1 MDRAQFKAQRLMSL
15 GELSAALIHD
25 FNNVLNVVLG
35 NASLAEMYASD
46 KPLQAQSCL
55 DEIQRAGEQAAELC
69 RELMGYSHCGSSDP
83 VACHL
88 GDLIEGHRRLLDVM
102 VSKRARLELRLA
114 EDLPTFEGEEDQ
126 LKQLL
131 LTLVSSAVKALGSVS
146 GGSLHIGTSVC
157 QLESGDFE
165 EVDPASPWDVRL
177 ATESGEA
184 LVLEVRSDRRGA
196 VPMAELVSA
205 DPMALQVPSDL
216 GLGPAVCREIV
227 RLHGGGLIVKSD
239 PERGMR
245 ARAVFP
251 TSGRATESLT
261 QGEQRVRTSESAAHR
276 LVLVVDDERA
286 PRKVAAAMLE
296 NMGYEVLVAENG
308 EQALEVY
315 ASAGGHIALVL
326 LDMTMPKWDG
336 EETFR
341 RLKEHDPQVRAILMS
356 GIDEREMVAHVAEL
370 GLVGFIQK
378 PFRLKALSAK
388 LDEILPLES

>member
-1 MDRAQFKAQRLMSL
+1 MDRAQFEAQRLMSL

-25 FNNVLNVVLG
+25 FNNVLNVVMG
-35 NASLAEMYASD
+35 NASLAEMYASE
-46 KPLQAQSCL
+46 KPLQTQSCL

-69 RELMGYSHCGSSDP
+69 RELMGYSRCEDSAP

-102 VSKRARLELRLA
+102 VSKRAALELRLA

-146 GGSLHIGTSVC
+146 GGSLCIYTRIC
-157 QLESGDFE
+157 QLEE
-165 EVDPASPWDVRL
+165 EVLLEVDPASPWDTCL
-177 ATESGEA
+177 ETESGEA
-184 LVLEVRSDRRGA
+184 VVLEIRSDRSGA
-196 VPMAELVSA
+196 IPMQELHPA
-205 DPMALQVPSDL
+205 DPMASQVPSDL

-245 ARAVFP
+245 ARVVFP
-251 TSGRATESLT
+251 TSGRAPGTRT
-261 QGEQRVRTSESAAHR
+261 QDEQHIQTIECAVRP
-276 LVLVVDDERA
+276 LVMVVDDERA
-286 PRKVAAAMLE
+286 PRKVTAAMLE
-296 NMGYEVLVAENG
+296 NLGYEVLVTENG
-308 EQALEVY
+308 EQALELY
-315 ASAGGHIALVL
+315 MSAGRHIALVL

-341 RLKEHDPQVRAILMS
+341 QIRQHDPDVRAMLMS
-356 GIDEREMVAHVAEL
+356 GIDEREMAGHVAEL
-370 GLVGFIQK
+370 GLAGFIQK
-378 PFRLKALSAK
+378 PFRLKALTAK
-388 LDEILPLES
+388 MNEVLPLES